1 MSDLRNPPARTDPRE
16 RLARRFFGM
25 VNPITRWMMT
35 VGLPTGSRNI
45 LLTVRGRRSGTPRTT
60 PLSILELEGRT
71 FVQASYSEDG
81 WVRNLRAAGQ
91 ATLTDHGRRIAVQ
104 AVELPPD
111 EAAAIIRRALEPYR
125 RSQLLR
131 ALLGPRV
138 RPPVAV
144 LRWVRIRVD
153 ESPEEYLAE
162 ARRHPRFELRPVA
175 ESARFAASEARSTG

>member
-1 MSDLRNPPARTDPRE
+1 MSDLRTARARPDPRE
-16 RLARRFFGM
+16 RFARQFFRM
-25 VNPITRWMMT
+25 VNPLARWMMS
-35 VGLPTGSRNI
+35 VGIPTGSRNI

-60 PLSILELEGRT
+60 PLSMLEVEGRR

-91 ATLTDHGRRIAVQ
+91 ATMTDHGRRIAVQ
-104 AVELPPD
+104 TVELPP
-111 EAAAIIRRALEPYR
+111 EKAAAIIRRALEPYR
-125 RSQLLR
+125 RSRLLR

-153 ESPEEYLAE
+153 DTPEEYIVE
-162 ARRHPRFELRPVA
+162 AQRHPLFELRSMV
-175 ESARFAASEARSTG
+175 ESTG

>member
-1 MSDLRNPPARTDPRE
+1 MSDVRTASTGPDPRE
-16 RLARRFFGM
+16 HFFKQFFLM
-25 VNPITRWMMT
+25 VNPLARWMMS
-35 VGLPTGSRNI
+35 VGIPTGSRNI

-60 PLSILELEGRT
+60 PLSMLELEDRR

-91 ATLTDHGRRIAVQ
+91 ATVTDHGRDTLVQ
-104 AVELPPD
+104 AVELPP
-111 EAAAIIRRALEPYR
+111 EKAEAIIRRTLEPYR
-125 RSQLLR
+125 RSRLLR

-153 ESPEEYLAE
+153 DKPEEYLAE
-162 ARRHPRFELRPVA
+162 ARRHPLFELRPITVPA
-175 ESARFAASEARSTG
+175 G